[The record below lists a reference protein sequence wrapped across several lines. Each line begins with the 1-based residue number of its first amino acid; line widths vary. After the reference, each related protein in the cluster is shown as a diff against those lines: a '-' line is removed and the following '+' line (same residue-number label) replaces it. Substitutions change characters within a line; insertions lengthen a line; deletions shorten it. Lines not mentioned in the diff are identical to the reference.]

1 MVLLP
6 PVRVLYMEDNEGAA
20 RLFKMRLERLGYE
33 VDLASNGEEGLV
45 MQREGDY
52 DVLAVDQR
60 MPVYDGVEVIR
71 ILKEEGRLPPTIM
84 ITGAGNEKVAVEALK
99 LGAGDYIVKDV
110 DGVYLE
116 LLPAVIDQQLQQQR
130 LIQERREA
138 LEALE
143 QHNRNL
149 EKLNHLGQALTATLD
164 FDAVIEKVLL
174 AAQEITD
181 SECSSVWIRSGFD
194 EHLLIGQAT
203 CFQGEYYLPT
213 NLTLHLSEGTAGWVV
228 TNDVSAI
235 ILSESNDP
243 RLLPDLYARVDLY
256 RGPVNWVL
264 AVPMR
269 VRGRVIGVL
278 EIVNKR
284 GHVFDNNDLI
294 LAETLAA
301 SAAIAI
307 DNARLVDELRSQALD
322 LSSRNEE
329 LDAFSHMVAH
339 DLKNPL
345 SLIIGYAQFLRKRRS
360 SGFDEEIF
368 TCLQQIEQSGAKMSN
383 IIDELL
389 LLAKIRGVEVERTP
403 LDMGDIV
410 AMAEF
415 RLTHMIKES
424 DAQIVWPDAWPVA
437 LGQEAWIEEV
447 WVNYLSNA
455 IKYGGQPPCLELG
468 ATDLGNGTIRFW
480 IRDNGQGLT
489 PEQQGRL
496 FTPFTR
502 LNQVRAQGHGLGLS
516 IVKRIV
522 EKLGGEVGV
531 ESEEGK
537 GSTFSFTLPAPQ
549 N

>member
-1 MVLLP
+1 MEAQ
-6 PVRVLYMEDNEGAA
+6 PVRILYMEDNEGAA
-20 RLFKMRLERLGYE
+20 RLFKRRLERLGYE

-45 MQREGDY
+45 MQREGHY
-52 DVLAVDQR
+52 DLIAVDQR

-71 ILKEEGRLPPTIM
+71 IMKEEGILPPTIM

-99 LGAGDYIVKDV
+99 LGAGDYIVKDI
-110 DGVYLE
+110 DGIYLE

-130 LIQERREA
+130 LIQERQQA

-149 EKLNHLGQALTATLD
+149 EKLNTLGQALTATLD
-164 FDAVIEKVLL
+164 FKAVIEKVLL

-181 SECSSVWIRSGFD
+181 AECSSVWIRSGFD

-203 CFQGEYYLPT
+203 CFQGEFYQPT
-213 NLTLHLSEGTAGWVV
+213 DLTLHLSEGAVGWVV
-228 TNDVSAI
+228 ANGVSVI
-235 ILSESNDP
+235 ILSESHDP
-243 RLLPDLYARVDLY
+243 RLLPELYSRVDLY
-256 RGPVNWVL
+256 RGQVSWVM
-264 AVPMR
+264 AVPLR

-278 EIVNKR
+278 EIANKR
-284 GHVFDNNDLI
+284 GRAFDNDDLI

-307 DNARLVDELRSQALD
+307 DNARLVDELRTQTLD
-322 LSSRNEE
+322 LRSRNEE
-329 LDAFSHMVAH
+329 LDAFAHMVAH

-360 SGFDEEIF
+360 SGFDEEIMN
-368 TCLQQIEQSGAKMSN
+368 CLQQIEQSGAKMTN

-389 LLAKIRGVEVERTP
+389 LLAKIRGAEVERKP

-415 RLTHMIKES
+415 RLTHMINES
-424 DAQIVWPDAWPVA
+424 GAVIVWPETWPVA

-455 IKYGGQPPCLELG
+455 IKYGGQPPCIELG
-468 ATDLGNGTIRFW
+468 ATPLDNGMIRFW
-480 IRDNGQGLT
+480 MRDNGQGLT
-489 PEQQGRL
+489 PEQQSRL

-522 EKLGGEVGV
+522 EKLGGNVGV

-537 GSTFSFTLPAPQ
+537 GSTFSFTLPAAQ

>member
-1 MVLLP
+1 MVLSP
-6 PVRVLYMEDNEGAA
+6 PVRILYMEDNEGAA

-116 LLPAVIDQQLQQQR
+116 LLPAVIEQQLQQQR

-149 EKLNHLGQALTATLD
+149 EKLNHLGQALTATLE

-181 SECSSVWIRSGFD
+181 LECSSVWIRSGFD

-203 CFQGEYYLPT
+203 CFQGEFYLPT
-213 NLTLHLSEGTAGWVV
+213 NLTLHLSEGTVGWVV
-228 TNDVSAI
+228 ANDVSAI
-235 ILSESNDP
+235 VLSESNDP

-264 AVPMR
+264 TSPLR

-284 GHVFDNNDLI
+284 GRAFDNKDLI

-339 DLKNPL
+339 DLKDPL

-360 SGFDEEIF
+360 TGLDEEII
-368 TCLQQIEQSGAKMSN
+368 TCLHQIEQSGAKMSN

-389 LLAKIRGVEVERTP
+389 LLAKIRGVEVERIP

-415 RLTHMIKES
+415 RLNSHDQGIRGS
-424 DAQIVWPDAWPVA
+424 DCLARCVA
-437 LGQEAWIEEV
+437 CCARSGSMDRRSLGQ
-447 WVNYLSNA
+447 L
-455 IKYGGQPPCLELG
+455 
-468 ATDLGNGTIRFW
+468 
-480 IRDNGQGLT
+480 
-489 PEQQGRL
+489 PEQRH
-496 FTPFTR
+496 
-502 LNQVRAQGHGLGLS
+502 QVWWAA
-516 IVKRIV
+516 
-522 EKLGGEVGV
+522 
-531 ESEEGK
+531 
-537 GSTFSFTLPAPQ
+537 TLPGTGSD
-549 N
+549 

>member
-1 MVLLP
+1 
-6 PVRVLYMEDNEGAA
+6 MEDNEGAA
-20 RLFKMRLERLGYE
+20 RLFKRKLERLGYE

-45 MQREGDY
+45 MQREGRY
-52 DVLAVDQR
+52 DLIAVDQR

-71 ILKEEGRLPPTIM
+71 ILREEGLLPPTIM

-110 DGVYLE
+110 DGIYLE

-130 LIQERREA
+130 LIQERRQA

-143 QHNRNL
+143 QHNLNL
-149 EKLNHLGQALTATLD
+149 EKLNRLGQALTATLD
-164 FDAVIEKVLL
+164 LDALIEKVLR
-174 AAQEITD
+174 AAQEITEA
-181 SECSSVWIRSGFD
+181 ECSSVWIRSGFD
-194 EHLLIGQAT
+194 DQLLIGQAT
-203 CFQGEYYLPT
+203 CFQGEFYVPS
-213 NLTLHLSEGTAGWVV
+213 NLTLQLSEGAIGWVV
-228 TNDVSAI
+228 ANDASAI

-243 RLLPDLYARVDLY
+243 RLLPDLYAREDLY
-256 RGPVNWVL
+256 RGSVSWIL
-264 AVPMR
+264 AVPLR

-278 EIVNKR
+278 EVVNKR
-284 GHVFDNNDLI
+284 GRAFDNNDLI
-294 LAETLAA
+294 LAETLGA

-307 DNARLVDELRSQALD
+307 DNARLVDELRTQALD
-322 LSSRNEE
+322 LRSRNEE
-329 LDAFSHMVAH
+329 LDAFAHMVAH

-345 SLIIGYAQFLRKRRS
+345 SLIIGYAQFLRKRRN
-360 SGFDEEIF
+360 SGFDEEII

-389 LLAKIRGVEVERTP
+389 LLAKIRGAEVERTP

-424 DAQIVWPDAWPVA
+424 GAEITWPDEWPVA

-468 ATDLGNGTIRFW
+468 ATDLENGMIRFW

-531 ESEEGK
+531 ESEAGK
-537 GSTFSFTLPAPQ
+537 GSTFSFTLPAVQ
-549 N
+549 H